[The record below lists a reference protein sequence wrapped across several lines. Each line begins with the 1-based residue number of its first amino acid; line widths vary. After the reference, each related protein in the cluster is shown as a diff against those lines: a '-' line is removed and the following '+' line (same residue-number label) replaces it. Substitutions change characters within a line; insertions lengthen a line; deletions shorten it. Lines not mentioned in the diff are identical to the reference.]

1 MDLICPN
8 CRKEITL
15 TKFVRTW
22 CDCEKI
28 QFEMVIKNNNKNLIR
43 SMLKSFAK
51 NGGRKKCSD
60 S

>member
-1 MDLICPN
+1 MTIICPN

-51 NGGRKKCSD
+51 NGGRK
-60 S
+60 